1 VKANQATHSVGVMC
15 RLLQISRSGFY
26 AWLDRPMSDRDRT
39 DLTLTAKIE
48 AIHRRSRGV
57 YGSPNIHAELADDYG
72 IRVGRKRVARLM
84 RAARLRGAT
93 LRRYVVTTQPDLQAP
108 RAVEDLVERQFY
120 TDGPDRLWVAD
131 ITYVPTWSGFL
142 YLSMVL
148 DVYSRRIVGWS
159 METHLR
165 TELILAALNM
175 AITQRQPSE
184 VIHHSDR
191 GYTSYAFGKRCRE
204 AGVMPSMGSVGDA
217 YDNAMAES
225 FFATLE
231 RELLNRRRF
240 KTQAE
245 AKMAVFE
252 WIEGWYNPHR
262 RHSSLGYRSPVNYER
277 AHQRSG
283 EETKSFY
290 RLRRQTALA
299 REYG

>member
-1 VKANQATHSVGVMC
+1 MC

-26 AWLDRPMSDRDRT
+26 AWLERPMSERART
-39 DLTLTAKIE
+39 DLMLTGKIE
-48 AIHRRSRGV
+48 AIHRRSKGV
-57 YGSPNIHAELADDYG
+57 YGSPNIHAELADDHG
-72 IRVGRKRVARLM
+72 IRCGRKRVARLM
-84 RAARLRGAT
+84 RAAGLRGAT

-108 RAVEDLVERQFY
+108 RAIDLVERQFY
-120 TDGPDRLWVAD
+120 SEGPDRLWVAD
-131 ITYVPTWSGFL
+131 ITYIPTWAGFL
-142 YLSMVL
+142 YLAMVM
-148 DVYSRRIVGWS
+148 DVYSRRIVGWA

-175 AITQRQPSE
+175 AITQRKPTE

-191 GYTSYAFGKRCRE
+191 GCQYTSYAFGKRCRE

-225 FFATLE
+225 FFASLE
-231 RELLNRRRF
+231 RELLDRRRF

-277 AHQRSG
+277 AHERSNASD
-283 EETKSFY
+283 KSFY
-290 RLRRQTALA
+290 RLRRQTASVA
-299 REYG
+299 EFG

>member
-1 VKANQATHSVGVMC
+1 MC

-26 AWLDRPMSDRDRT
+26 AWLERPMSDRDRT
-39 DLTLTAKIE
+39 DLALAAKIE

-57 YGSPNIHAELADDYG
+57 YGSPNIHAELADDHG

-84 RAARLRGAT
+84 RAAGLRGAT
-93 LRRYVVTTQPDLQAP
+93 LRRYVVTTQPDLLAP
-108 RAVEDLVERQFY
+108 RTVDLVDRQFY

-142 YLSMVL
+142 YMAMVL

-175 AITQRQPSE
+175 AITQRQPSA

-191 GYTSYAFGKRCRE
+191 GCQYTSYAFGKRCRE

-240 KTQAE
+240 KTQVE

-283 EETKSFY
+283 GESQSFY
-290 RLRRQTALA
+290 RLRRQTALVG
-299 REYG
+299 EIG